1 MMFKLIPDTSK
12 VFLSFLVFLVASCAS
27 SSGDT
32 EYYHNDNPDAHLTHV
47 SGTVHG
53 FSVKDVLV
61 IKYGEDFTHNPDFD
75 GYRLKVTH
83 RKFEEN
89 LPLDS
94 NQVYVLHAIR
104 DGKGAFINFFA
115 DNDTLVFDT
124 DSENI
129 FTLSVYGEQ
138 NRLYRDFKQSD
149 ELFRKEQGDSLYA
162 LQDALWKKDTY
173 YTKEYDSLCIT
184 IYNKDID
191 QKTKDSLFT
200 IMREMS
206 ISGNCFSSEGKALHK
221 EFSLEHSKHI
231 EHTAEYLAETVPSM
245 ATFLVMTDC
254 IRLTRQRISMCEIG
268 SSYMIDAA
276 LKLLPVYDSLYADKF
291 EGCSL
296 HEEIRSFKSSIAFVE
311 GSRMPDFTLPSAD
324 GSMVSLYSLID
335 GKAAVVELWAS
346 WCGSCRRHASALIP
360 LYNQY
365 KAKGVE
371 FVGVARE
378 YKNDSAWKKALELDN
393 YPWPNLLALDED
405 HLIWH
410 KLDCGNAAGAT
421 ILIDKNGCVVK
432 INPTIEY
439 LKEYFSSL

>member
-1 MMFKLIPDTSK
+1 MMFKLIPDTNK

-27 SSGDT
+27 SSSNT

-47 SGTVHG
+47 SGTVNG

-61 IKYGEDFTHNPDFD
+61 IKYGEGFTHND

-83 RKFEEN
+83 RKIEEN

-94 NQVYVLHAIR
+94 NQVYELVAMR
-104 DGKGAFINFFA
+104 DGSGTFIDFFA

-124 DSENI
+124 DRENI

-138 NRLYRDFKQSD
+138 NRLYHDFKQAD
-149 ELFRKEQGDSLYA
+149 GLFRKEQSDSLYA
-162 LQDALWKKDTY
+162 LQDALYKKDTY
-173 YTKEYDSLCIT
+173 YAKEYISLCET
-184 IYNKDID
+184 IYNKDTD
-191 QKTKDSLFT
+191 RNTKDSLIT
-200 IMREMS
+200 IRNEMS
-206 ISGNCFSSEGKALHK
+206 LSGDCFSSEGKDLYK
-221 EFSLEHSKHI
+221 GFSLEHARHT
-231 EHTAEYLAETVPSM
+231 EHTAEYLAETIPSM
-245 ATFLVMTDC
+245 AAFLVMTDC
-254 IRLTRQRISMCEIG
+254 IRYTSQRVSICEIG

-276 LKLLPVYDSLYADKF
+276 LKLLPIYDSLYADKF
-291 EGCSL
+291 EGSSL
-296 HEEIRSFKSSIAFVE
+296 HEEIRNFKSSIAFVE
-311 GSRMPDFTLPSAD
+311 GSRMPDFTLPNAE

-346 WCGSCRRHASALIP
+346 WCGSCRGHASALIP

-378 YKNDSAWKKALELDN
+378 YKNDSAWKKALERDN
-393 YPWPNLLALDED
+393 YPWPNLLALDGD
-405 HLIWH
+405 HFIWH
-410 KLDCGNAAGAT
+410 KLLNCGNAAGAT